1 MPSCA
6 CTTGSPGRPCPLP
19 VCDSLRVALVTKRY
33 GLAPSIAWMAPSSY
47 KSHTIYVRL
56 SFAALAH
63 RDLLDGIR
71 GTITVV
77 MTVGALQDF
86 KRHSEI
92 PSCLSWLRFPQPS
105 AKSPLCVAGILRTKP
120 ASLTALL
127 NAVFDWRN
135 RLAVELKEVFRDQ
148 CGADAASGRAIVKG
162 LGLPLAACWSS
173 RAEARLPC
181 RRGIALAFV
190 QCEPAYRILC
200 QHFSTNG

>member
-1 MPSCA
+1 
-6 CTTGSPGRPCPLP
+6 
-19 VCDSLRVALVTKRY
+19 
-33 GLAPSIAWMAPSSY
+33 
-47 KSHTIYVRL
+47 
-56 SFAALAH
+56 
-63 RDLLDGIR
+63 
-71 GTITVV
+71 

-162 LGLPLAACWSS
+162 LGLPLAAYWSS
-173 RAEARLPC
+173 RAEACLPC
-181 RRGIALAFV
+181 RCGIALAFV
-190 QCEPAYRILC
+190 QCEASLLNSLPAFFNKWVRRTDWPA
-200 QHFSTNG
+200 QSARDNDVVGHSKRF